1 MIETTEHIDKKEAIL
16 LAAEKLFSQEDFDAV
31 SVRDLAKAANVNV
44 AMISYYF
51 GSKEKL
57 FETLIISRIETSQGS
72 LKDIVSSD
80 KTLLEKMY
88 DIIDFYVDKLSDSS
102 NINFQKTINRELSID
117 TRPHLRELIITK
129 IKANKKL
136 TKGMM
141 DAEIAKG
148 NIKDAGDMMMTM
160 MSFFATMHHITG
172 SPYFTCQI
180 LEMNKM
186 EELYTPEFITR
197 VKNYFKS
204 VIKTQLLIN
213 Q

>member
-16 LAAEKLFSQEDFDAV
+16 AAAEQLFSLEDFDAV

-72 LKDIVSSD
+72 LKDIVASD
-80 KTLLEKMY
+80 KPLLDRMY
-88 DIIDFYVDKLSDSS
+88 DIIDFYVDKLSTNVS
-102 NINFQKTINRELSID
+102 FQKTLNRELSID

-129 IKANKKL
+129 FKENKRL
-136 TKGMM
+136 TKGML
-141 DAEIAKG
+141 DAEMAKG
-148 NIKDAGDMMMTM
+148 NLKDSGDMVMTM
-160 MSFFATMHHITG
+160 MSFFATMHHISG
-172 SPYFTCQI
+172 SPYYSCQI

-186 EELYTPEFITR
+186 EDLYTPEFITR